1 VIHKKITSLE
11 ALGIAIRS
19 ELDAYD
25 LYMNLAS
32 RITNPIARDKILFL
46 AREEKKHQDI
56 LEQTYRKWFPEVDL
70 VLPPSILPKG
80 KAEHLFHKKTGLKE
94 VIAYAIEQEKASK
107 EFYRKAAKKVVD
119 IRGRHM
125 LEYLAHVEQSH
136 QNLLEAEYQMAMTN
150 PQYLYTAGIEMVF
163 IGP

>member
-1 VIHKKITSLE
+1 MVHRKITALE

-25 LYMNLAS
+25 LYMNLAQ
-32 RITNPIARDKILFL
+32 RIKNPMAKKKILFL
-46 AREEKKHQDI
+46 AEEEKKHQDL
-56 LEQTYRKWFPEVDL
+56 LEQSYKKWFPDVDL
-70 VLPPSILPKG
+70 VLPPSILPRG
-80 KAEHLFHKKTGLKE
+80 KADHLFHKRTGLKE
-94 VIAYAIEQEKASK
+94 VIAYAIEQEKTSK
-107 EFYRKAAKKVVD
+107 EFFRKAAKKVVD

-136 QNLLEAEYQMAMTN
+136 QNLLEAEYQMAMTD
-150 PQYLYTAGIEMVF
+150 PQYLYTAGIDMVF